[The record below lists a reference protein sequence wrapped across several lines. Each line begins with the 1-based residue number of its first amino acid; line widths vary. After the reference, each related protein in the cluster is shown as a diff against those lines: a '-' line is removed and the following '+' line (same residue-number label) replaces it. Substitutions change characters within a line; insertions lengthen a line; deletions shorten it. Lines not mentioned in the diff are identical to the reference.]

1 MDTLEDSILAK
12 AAPLIQSLFLLV
24 PTTVLLYGIIIL
36 FGAPLTTHTQQ
47 TVLAAFHF
55 ALLCTYPLSSSITP
69 TINNLRHLITLEYN
83 ADADVL
89 KWTYW
94 GAIGTL
100 LGAWL
105 GAVPIPL
112 DWDREW
118 QKWPITI
125 VVGAYCGHAFGIL
138 IGLVWHGVST
148 KGPKSVVQLESIEE
162 EKKVL

>member
-1 MDTLEDSILAK
+1 
-12 AAPLIQSLFLLV
+12 
-24 PTTVLLYGIIIL
+24 
-36 FGAPLTTHTQQ
+36 LTTHTQQ
-47 TVLAAFHF
+47 TVLAAFHL

-69 TINNLRHLITLEYN
+69 TINNIRHLITLEYN
-83 ADADVL
+83 TDADVL

-118 QKWPITI
+118 QVLPLIFCLWEKWPITI

-138 IGLVWHGVST
+138 MGLAWHGVST

>member
-1 MDTLEDSILAK
+1 
-12 AAPLIQSLFLLV
+12 
-24 PTTVLLYGIIIL
+24 
-36 FGAPLTTHTQQ
+36 
-47 TVLAAFHF
+47 
-55 ALLCTYPLSSSITP
+55 
-69 TINNLRHLITLEYN
+69 LITLEYK

-94 GAIGTL
+94 GAVGTL

-118 QKWPITI
+118 QVLHPLFQAYPKKWPITI
-125 VVGAYCGHAFGIL
+125 VVGAYFGHALSLL
-138 IGLVWHGVST
+138 IGLAWHGVST

-162 EKKVL
+162 EKKDL